1 MRTKSSIEKNP
12 TIGIVCTAPWRLTKI
27 QPLNNYKLK
36 VKFTDGTEGI
46 VKMSNLVLSD
56 KAGVFAIL
64 KDLKIFNQAHLVHGA
79 ITWPGEIDLAP
90 DAMYDEIKHKGEWIL
105 R

>member
-1 MRTKSSIEKNP
+1 MRTKSSIEKN
-12 TIGIVCTAPWRLTKI
+12 TTLGIVCAAPLRLTKA
-27 QPLNNYKLK
+27 QPLNNYRLK
-36 VKFTDGTEGI
+36 VEFTDGTKGF
-46 VKMSNLVLSD
+46 VKMSNLVVSD
-56 KAGVFAIL
+56 KAGIFASL
-64 KDLKIFNQAHLVHGA
+64 KDLNVFNQAYLVYGA